1 MRLIM
6 FALVGLAP
14 MWLQPALACSGPELS
29 GKIKTLAETATAG
42 YAKDPAGDEARKARV
57 QTIIDR
63 YRSLKS
69 STNGSAII
77 DTTCREYD
85 ELIAV
90 YR

>member
-1 MRLIM
+1 MRLIT
-6 FALVGLAP
+6 FVLVGLV
-14 MWLQPALACSGPELS
+14 WLRPALACSGPELAD
-29 GKIKTLAETATAG
+29 KIKKLAEATTAG

-63 YRSLKS
+63 YRPLKS